1 MRIQL
6 SDHFSYKRLLHF
18 VISPVF
24 MMVFTSFYSIVDGLF
39 VSNFV
44 GKTPFAAVNLI
55 MPVAMGAGVIGFMV
69 GTGGSAVVAIALG
82 EGKKEQANRYF
93 SMLIYAAALMSAV
106 LSVLGIVFM
115 PEISRALGAEGE
127 LLQNCIIYGRILFA
141 ALPGFVLQCAFQN
154 FFVTAEK
161 PGLSLKLSVFSG
173 ITNAVLDFVFIVVFK
188 WGIAGAALA
197 TAIGE
202 ILGGV
207 LPVLYFSR
215 RNSSLLRL
223 QRTRFEK
230 KVLMR
235 AFANGSSEMVSN
247 LSSSLVNILYNFQL
261 MRLAGE
267 NGIAAYGVI
276 MYVNFAFMAI
286 FIGYS
291 IGSAPIIS
299 YHYGAGNRTELKNL
313 FQKSLVLIGTGGVA
327 MLALAEL
334 FASPL
339 VEVFAGYDAELSAMT
354 CHGFR
359 LYALSFVIMGF
370 NIWGSAFFTALG
382 DGGVSAAISFLRAF
396 LFQTVVVIVLPLLLG
411 LDGIWLAIVA
421 AEFLAVIVTV
431 TFLML
436 KKEQYQYT

>member
-6 SDHFSYKRLLHF
+6 SDHFTYQRLLRF
-18 VISPVF
+18 VISPVL

-55 MPVAMGAGVIGFMV
+55 MPVAMGAGVVGFMV
-69 GTGGSAVVAIALG
+69 GTGGSAVVAMALG

-93 SMLIYAAALMSAV
+93 SMLIYAAILISVV
-106 LSVLGIVFM
+106 LSGLGIVFM
-115 PEISRALGAEGE
+115 PGISRALGAEGE
-127 LLQNCIIYGRILFA
+127 LLHNCVIYGRILFA

-173 ITNAVLDFVFIVVFK
+173 ITNAVLDFVFIVEFK
-188 WGIAGAALA
+188 WGIQGAALA
-197 TAIGE
+197 TAIGQ

-207 LPVLYFSR
+207 LPIFYFAGK
-215 RNSSLLRL
+215 NGSLLRL
-223 QRTRFEK
+223 QKTRFEK
-230 KVLMR
+230 KILMR

-276 MYVNFAFMAI
+276 MYVNFAFMSI

-291 IGSAPIIS
+291 IGSAPIVS
-299 YHYGAGNRTELKNL
+299 YQYGAGNRVELKNL
-313 FQKSLVLIGTGGVA
+313 FQKSLILVGTGGAA

-339 VEVFAGYDAELSAMT
+339 VRVFAGYDAELSAMT
-354 CHGFR
+354 CRGFR
-359 LYALSFVIMGF
+359 LYALSFAIMGF

-396 LFQTVVVIVLPLLLG
+396 VFQISVVLILPLLLG
-411 LDGIWLAIVA
+411 LDGIWLAIVV
-421 AEFLAVIVTV
+421 AEFLAVLVTV
-431 TFLML
+431 MFLML
-436 KKEQYQYT
+436 KKKQYRYI